1 MVMGGSVLS
10 GDRLDSS
17 FYCFSREQTQLVDS
31 QVKSVFAG
39 PANLP
44 LLQYFLYKS
53 KGLWLEPGELMKV
66 ENVHEVRLEM
76 IALSVAVEAIDA
88 NMISYS
94 LTVTMD
100 RKYSFEDVIDVAAV
114 VYFNKKSR
122 TEKPDG
128 LVLQPQSSLEVLD
141 LKKGSLEL
149 KFNGLTKHQEYTF
162 EARLCIIFN
171 NMISCNPTTV
181 PSLFISDRHRRHH
194 DPGCAL
200 C

>member
-1 MVMGGSVLS
+1 MVMGGSALS
-10 GDRLDSS
+10 EDRLDSS

-53 KGLWLEPGELMKV
+53 KGLWLEPGELMRV
-66 ENVHEVRLEM
+66 ESVHEVCLEM

-149 KFNGLTKHQEYTF
+149 KFNGLTKHQEYSL

-181 PSLFISDRHRRHH
+181 PSLFTSDRHRRHH
-194 DPGCAL
+194 DPGCTL
-200 C
+200 R